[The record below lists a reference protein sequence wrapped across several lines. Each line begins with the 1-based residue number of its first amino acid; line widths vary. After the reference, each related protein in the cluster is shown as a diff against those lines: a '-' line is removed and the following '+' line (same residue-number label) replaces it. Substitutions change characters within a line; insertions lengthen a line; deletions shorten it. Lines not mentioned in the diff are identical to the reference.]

1 MRKEKITTILNEL
14 KEICNEKNLK
24 IEDKD
29 LMDFSVRVYLSEF
42 IKASKSDEATEPQ
55 KKLLKELGIAWTP
68 GLTKQEASNVIDGIL
83 NKRK

>member
-1 MRKEKITTILNEL
+1 MRKEKIISILGEL

-29 LMDFSVRVYLSEF
+29 LMDFSIRVYLSEF
-42 IKASKSDEATEPQ
+42 IKAGKSDEATEAQ
-55 KKLLKELGIAWTP
+55 IKLLREYNTEIKP
-68 GLTKQEASNVIDGIL
+68 GLTKQEASNMIDGIL